1 MDFTF
6 DTNGYLSPNKIF
18 EIDKSVFETTFVYN
32 DHRKALY
39 KELQS
44 FNEEIRRFINS
55 PLKLW
60 IDGSFTTQKEL
71 PKDIDFVTFVNAEP
85 FFYYQNRFDTLAEK
99 YKWRGLD
106 IYYLAVYPFSHRFRF
121 QTEYEQNDWIKV
133 YGFDR
138 FGIKKGFIQ
147 LIL

>member
-6 DTNGYLSPNKIF
+6 DSDGYLSPNKIF

-32 DHRKALY
+32 DRRKALY

-44 FNEEIRRFINS
+44 FSTEIKQLLNS
-55 PLKLW
+55 PIKMW

-71 PKDIDFVTFVNAEP
+71 PNDIDLVTFINAEP
-85 FFYYQNRFDTLAEK
+85 LFYYKNRLNTLAEK

-106 IYYLAVYPFSHRFRF
+106 MYYLTVYPFSHRLRF
-121 QTEYEQNDWIKV
+121 QTEYDQNDWIQV
-133 YGFDR
+133 YSSD
-138 FGIKKGFIQ
+138 IDNNKKGFIQ
-147 LIL
+147 LIF